1 MPFRAKGQDIG
12 APILVFAGTGH
23 HQKMSPGILGFG
35 FERLVLDPLFG
46 GWAFPAIGKPVL
58 ENHGAQLLDLHARD
72 HDLSI
77 GGMLAQTNDNSA
89 HDQSHNGKYKHDLNH
104 CETRRLAPDN
114 HLQLC
119 LSHAVD
125 QFRKRASYA
134 DGGISGRSPH
144 ADLVAMG
151 SFGLLAQ
158 SLKPDA
164 PIWHLQYR
172 SQFCAQ
178 FKLRVALNKCIVV
191 SMITVEELGQE
202 IAELA
207 VHLDAATHRL
217 LECVRQFDAECG
229 WAAQGAVSCAHWL
242 SWRLGLDPATAREKV
257 RVARALG
264 NLPTIDAALM
274 SGKVSYAKVRALT
287 RVATAQSEAKLL
299 EAALYSTGAQ
309 LERLCRGY
317 RTAMTVD
324 NVLPPPERGV
334 RRRDL
339 PGGMVKLEVVLSP
352 DEADLILRALE
363 RAREVTPAPAR
374 DASAETSAEE
384 PAPED
389 PKHPSRADG
398 MVALAESY
406 LASNTGAGNYGE
418 RFQVMVHMDQD
429 PLAPDGVLSGTL
441 DDGTR
446 VSAETLRR
454 VACDCRIVTALP
466 SPSPATQ
473 GEATALQPSPRPES
487 LGEVAPL
494 ESSPRP
500 TKWGEVD
507 ARSAEG
513 EGQIGRRTRTI
524 SPSLRRA
531 LTLRDHGCTFPGC
544 THDRFLQGHHIHHW
558 LHGGAT
564 TMDNL
569 ALLCTHHH
577 RLVHEGGWSVE
588 RMADG
593 ELRFRAPDGKE
604 VPAVPASEASDDAV
618 VWVREWAEERS
629 LDIGAE
635 TNVPLWD
642 GTRPD
647 YDWAVGML
655 VGEAGV

>member
-1 MPFRAKGQDIG
+1 M
-12 APILVFAGTGH
+12 FA
-23 HQKMSPGILGFG
+23 
-35 FERLVLDPLFG
+35 
-46 GWAFPAIGKPVL
+46 
-58 ENHGAQLLDLHARD
+58 
-72 HDLSI
+72 
-77 GGMLAQTNDNSA
+77 
-89 HDQSHNGKYKHDLNH
+89 
-104 CETRRLAPDN
+104 
-114 HLQLC
+114 
-119 LSHAVD
+119 
-125 QFRKRASYA
+125 
-134 DGGISGRSPH
+134 
-144 ADLVAMG
+144 
-151 SFGLLAQ
+151 
-158 SLKPDA
+158 
-164 PIWHLQYR
+164 
-172 SQFCAQ
+172 
-178 FKLRVALNKCIVV
+178 
-191 SMITVEELGQE
+191 VEELGQE

-217 LECVRQFDAECG
+217 LECVRQFDTERG

-242 SWRLGLDPATAREKV
+242 SWRIGLDPATAREKV

-264 NLPTIDAALM
+264 NLPTIDAALK

-287 RVATAQSEAKLL
+287 RVATAQTEAKLL

-352 DEADLILRALE
+352 DEADLVLCALD
-363 RAREVTPAPAR
+363 RAREVAPAPAG
-374 DASAETSAEE
+374 DVSAETPAEAGDT
-384 PAPED
+384 APED

-406 LASNTGAGNYGE
+406 LAGNTGSGGE

-454 VACDCRIVTALP
+454 VACDCRVVTTLP
-466 SPSPATQ
+466 SANPLTL
-473 GEATALQPSPRPES
+473 GKATALQPSPRPA
-487 LGEVAPL
+487 G
-494 ESSPRP
+494 R
-500 TKWGEVD
+500 GEVD
-507 ARSAEG
+507 ARSAAG
-513 EGQIGRRTRTI
+513 QGQIGRRTRTI

-531 LTLRDHGCTFPGC
+531 LTLRDRGCTFPGC
-544 THDRFLQGHHIHHW
+544 THDRFLHGHHIHHW

-564 TMDNL
+564 TMNNL

-577 RLVHEGGWSVE
+577 RLVHEGGWSIE
-588 RMADG
+588 LMTDG
-593 ELRFRAPDGKE
+593 ELRLRAPDGKE
-604 VPAVPASEASDDAV
+604 VPAVPAREASEDAV
-618 VWVREWAEERS
+618 VWVREWAEARG

-642 GTRPD
+642 GARPD
-647 YDWAVGML
+647 YDWAVGVL
-655 VGEAGV
+655 VGA